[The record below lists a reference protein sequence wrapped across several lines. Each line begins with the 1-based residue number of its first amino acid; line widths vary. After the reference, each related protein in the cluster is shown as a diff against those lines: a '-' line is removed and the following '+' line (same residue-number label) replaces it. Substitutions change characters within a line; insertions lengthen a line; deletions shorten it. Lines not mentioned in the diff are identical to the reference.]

1 MAGEYHSAAM
11 VGHKKSSNRELY
23 TWGAGDS
30 GRTGLGHEYGRAA
43 PVEMSHHRTRPR
55 KKLLMAGG
63 KRSDDEPSARR
74 EKWDWLGPENGHVL
88 QWAAVACGGRHS
100 LAITQ
105 SGQLFAWGAD
115 DHGQLGH
122 GTRVTQRLPTLVH
135 SLGRSHGT
143 TKGRGAAREMPQ
155 LRELACGQRFSAALA
170 WSGAVYVWGLL
181 GGVTRPTPT
190 MVKRLEATVVARI
203 ACGQEHLAMI
213 TGDRESLAEA
223 HTAYEEG
230 RIAGI
235 AEEEAGVARQRE
247 ELARQAAEAK
257 AAAEAARQE
266 VKDEKKRKRTLKKL
280 VKKRERMERKAKTNA
295 ARAMEEEEK
304 KKEEERKKAGED

>member
-1 MAGEYHSAAM
+1 
-11 VGHKKSSNRELY
+11 
-23 TWGAGDS
+23 
-30 GRTGLGHEYGRAA
+30 
-43 PVEMSHHRTRPR
+43 
-55 KKLLMAGG
+55 MAGG

-143 TKGRGAAREMPQ
+143 TTGRGAAREMPQ

-190 MVKRLEATVVARI
+190 VVKRLEATVVARI

-223 HTAYEEG
+223 HAAYEEG

-266 VKDEKKRKRTLKKL
+266 VKDEKRRKRTLKKL

>member
-1 MAGEYHSAAM
+1 M
-11 VGHKKSSNRELY
+11 
-23 TWGAGDS
+23 
-30 GRTGLGHEYGRAA
+30 
-43 PVEMSHHRTRPR
+43 
-55 KKLLMAGG
+55 
-63 KRSDDEPSARR
+63 RR
-74 EKWDWLGPENGHVL
+74 QRG
-88 QWAAVACGGRHS
+88 AVAWPRSAPRAYTGEHYP
-100 LAITQ
+100 
-105 SGQLFAWGAD
+105 GA
-115 DHGQLGH
+115 
-122 GTRVTQRLPTLVH
+122 R
-135 SLGRSHGT
+135 
-143 TKGRGAAREMPQ
+143 
-155 LRELACGQRFSAALA
+155 
-170 WSGAVYVWGLL
+170 
-181 GGVTRPTPT
+181 TPT
-190 MVKRLEATVVARI
+190 RLEATVVARI